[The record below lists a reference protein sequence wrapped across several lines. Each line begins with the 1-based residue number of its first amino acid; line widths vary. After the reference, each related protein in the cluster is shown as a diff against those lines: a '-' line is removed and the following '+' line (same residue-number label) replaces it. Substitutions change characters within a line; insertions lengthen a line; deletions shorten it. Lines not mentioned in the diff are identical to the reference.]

1 MPSTAVD
8 GEGVRLPTLERYA
21 AARMVGNAAMNHH
34 ADKRG
39 LPRSIAC
46 IATAGMVVIPSAA
59 SAHVKWFCGPTDLAS
74 PPVAFLHVLSP
85 IFLLCCVGFLLL
97 VFSGLAADGW
107 IARFRP
113 TLLSTGGRL
122 AWAEEA
128 IVRIGIGSYCLL
140 LWDNAAIVPWG
151 HIDEVVLTPE
161 LLGHDWV
168 IDGLQGAV
176 AVLVLSRLTCPLAAI
191 ALMGL
196 VGIGVARY
204 GVFHMTDYV
213 FFVGYAAYLALTPW
227 FKWSVR
233 RWRLP
238 ILGTSLGF
246 SLMWTAIEKFLYPQ
260 WTSTIL
266 ATHPNIAAGF
276 PIVDVVVIAG
286 FVEFSLAFYLVVGR
300 GLLRVGALALM
311 VVFISAMPEFGHLD
325 VVGHIPIVAI
335 LLAVVLRGAT
345 PLQHALRL
353 PARGPLTNAVAV
365 CGFYLVTLFGMMAAY
380 YGLQLTTG
388 RI

>member
-1 MPSTAVD
+1 
-8 GEGVRLPTLERYA
+8 
-21 AARMVGNAAMNHH
+21 MNHH
-34 ADKRG
+34 SNGRG
-39 LPRSIAC
+39 PPRSIAC
-46 IATAGMVVIPSAA
+46 IATAGMVLVPSAT

-97 VFSGLAADGW
+97 VFAGLAADGW

-128 IVRIGIGSYCLL
+128 IVRIGIGAYCLL
-140 LWDNAAIVPWG
+140 LWDNTAIVPWG
-151 HIDEVVLTPE
+151 YIHEAILTPE

-168 IDGLQGAV
+168 IDSLQGGV
-176 AVLVLSRLTCPLAAI
+176 AVLVLSRRSCPLAAV
-191 ALMGL
+191 ALIGL

-227 FKWSVR
+227 SKWTMQ
-233 RWRLP
+233 RWRFPL
-238 ILGTSLGF
+238 LGASLGF

-266 ATHPNIAAGF
+266 ATHPDITAGF
-276 PIVDVVVIAG
+276 PIASVVVIAG

-300 GLLRVGALALM
+300 GLLRAGALALM
-311 VVFISAMPEFGHLD
+311 VVFITAMPEFGHLD

-335 LLAVVLRGAT
+335 LLAVVVRGPT
-345 PLQHALRL
+345 PLQDALRL
-353 PARGPLTNAVAV
+353 PARGPLSNAVAV
-365 CGFYLVTLFGMMAAY
+365 SGLFLVTLFGMMAAY
-380 YGLQLTTG
+380 YGLQLTAG

>member
-1 MPSTAVD
+1 
-8 GEGVRLPTLERYA
+8 
-21 AARMVGNAAMNHH
+21 MNHH
-34 ADKRG
+34 VDERG
-39 LPRSIAC
+39 PPRSIAC
-46 IATAGMVVIPSAA
+46 IATAGMILIPSAA
-59 SAHVKWFCGPTDLAS
+59 SAHVKWFCGPADLAS

-85 IFLLCCVGFLLL
+85 IFLLCFVGFLLL
-97 VFSGLAADGW
+97 VFTGLVADGW
-107 IARFRP
+107 LARLRP
-113 TLLSTGGRL
+113 RMLSTGGRL

-128 IVRIGIGSYCLL
+128 IVRVGIGAYCLL

-151 HIDEVVLTPE
+151 HIDEVILTPE

-176 AVLVLSRLTCPLAAI
+176 AVLVLSRRTCPLAAL

-196 VGIGVARY
+196 FGIGVGRY

-227 FKWSVR
+227 SAWPLW

-238 ILGTSLGF
+238 LLGASLGF

-260 WTSTIL
+260 WTSTIM

-276 PIVDVVVIAG
+276 PIPDVVVIAG

-300 GLLRVGALALM
+300 GLLRLGAVALAA
-311 VVFISAMPEFGHLD
+311 VFVSAMPEFGHLD
-325 VVGHIPIVAI
+325 VVGHIPIIAI
-335 LLAVVLRGAT
+335 LLAVILRGTT
-345 PLQHALRL
+345 PLQDALRL
-353 PARGPLTNAVAV
+353 PARGPRFNAIAV
-365 CGFYLVTLFGMMAAY
+365 CGLYLVTLFGMMAAY
-380 YGLQLTTG
+380 YGLQLTAG